1 MRGGTTRLIEGG
13 RGVSEWS
20 DRMHHVDQTTLWL
33 ALLTHIGNGCLQT
46 FSELSL
52 HYLLTKRALLLRLRR
67 LVLINVRTQQLK
79 QILTLI
85 SHTL

>member
-1 MRGGTTRLIEGG
+1 MTFNGSTFVLCKR
-13 RGVSEWS
+13 
-20 DRMHHVDQTTLWL
+20 DQTTLWL

-46 FSELSL
+46 FNELSL
-52 HYLLTKRALLLRLRR
+52 HCLLTKRALLLRLCR
-67 LVLINVRTQQLK
+67 LVLINVRTQQSK